1 MLPCHSSTNQ
11 KNGPKTDLKG
21 GHYFVLLPCGTI
33 TLILCVFF
41 IQYRMNGETPGR
53 KELRKQVRWTSGII
67 IALPCVQDGPKVDF
81 EKMNKDNRN
90 SNLRVSP
97 FIVLGVLLIL
107 VPIFVFI
114 SMETVSEHKKRTME
128 KLTGKGIFLIR
139 AIEAGTR
146 TGILDMQWGAGRV
159 QRLLSETSF
168 QPGVAYI
175 LITDQE
181 GKILAHSDPEMVGKT
196 YDDMPAIGEH
206 DSGGKFFSREL
217 AGKNS
222 NNVFEV
228 YKTFTPEQRPDVRRD
243 PHHRMRRFM
252 HHERGERMQRFMDS
266 MNRNDT
272 LDPQGGKMDWC
283 QSRFCRNSPEVKK
296 IETVIFAGIDMK
308 RAERIHQGFV
318 RRTVGTA
325 AVLFLIGV
333 AGMVGLFSFQAY
345 RSARSSLHRVKAFSD
360 NVIQNMPAGLITLDP
375 DMNLTSFNR
384 TARDIFKAQDTIDIP
399 GPMLEMARRSKD
411 TKQTVSDESQLFS
424 GEGEKLRLD
433 ISVSPIFTGSM
444 EIEGFLILFKD
455 LTELAELKN
464 EIEKNRRLAAVG
476 KLAAGIA
483 HEIRNPLSSIKGFA
497 TYFKERYKTVD
508 QDRQT
513 AEIMVSETERLDRSV
528 TQLLEFA
535 KPMTVSVKEIPV
547 RTLFDHA
554 LSLVE
559 HDLKK
564 HSVIPGISIE
574 TERETIRTDP
584 DRLNQVLLNLFL
596 NSIDAMENGG
606 DLDLAVRDIEDGSGI
621 AIEVEDNGVGIDP
634 EHIHQIFDPYF
645 TSRPQGTGLGLSMVQ
660 KTMEVL
666 GGEIRVESRKGE
678 GTCFTIKLPHQES
691 QRSSSDENR

>member
-1 MLPCHSSTNQ
+1 MNQ
-11 KNGPKTDLKG
+11 
-21 GHYFVLLPCGTI
+21 
-33 TLILCVFF
+33 
-41 IQYRMNGETPGR
+41 
-53 KELRKQVRWTSGII
+53 
-67 IALPCVQDGPKVDF
+67 
-81 EKMNKDNRN
+81 NKRN

-114 SMETVSEHKKRTME
+114 SAETVSEHKKRTME

-146 TGILDMQWGAGRV
+146 TGVLDMQWGAARV

-168 QPGVAYI
+168 QPGVEYI
-175 LITDQE
+175 LITDQN
-181 GKILAHSDPEMVGKT
+181 GKILAHSDPGMVGRT
-196 YDDMPAIGEH
+196 YENMPDMDNTDAGEN
-206 DSGGKFFSREL
+206 FFSREI
-217 AGKNS
+217 AGNDKNS
-222 NNVFEV
+222 VFEV
-228 YKTFTPEQRPDVRRD
+228 YKTFTPEQRPEIRRKL
-243 PHHRMRRFM
+243 HHRMRRFM

-333 AGMVGLFSFQAY
+333 TGMVGLFSFQAY
-345 RSARSSLHRVKAFSD
+345 RSAKSSLTRVKAFSD

-375 DMNLTSFNR
+375 DLNLTSFNR
-384 TARDIFKAQDTIDIP
+384 TAQDIFKAEETIDIP
-399 GPMLEMARRSKD
+399 GPMLEMAETSRD
-411 TKQTVSDESQLFS
+411 TKQTVSDEIRISS
-424 GEGEKLRLD
+424 AEGGKLQLD
-433 ISVSPIFTGSM
+433 ISVSPIFSGSM
-444 EIEGFLILFKD
+444 EIEGLMILFKD

-476 KLAAGIA
+476 KLAGGIA

-535 KPMTVSVKEIPV
+535 KPMTVSVQEIPV
-547 RTLFDHA
+547 RTLFDHS
-554 LSLVE
+554 LSLVK
-559 HDLKK
+559 HDLAK

-584 DRLNQVLLNLFL
+584 DRINQVLLNLFL

-606 DLDLAVRDIEDGSGI
+606 DLDLAVRDLEDGSGI
-621 AIEVEDNGVGIDP
+621 AIEVEDSGIGIDP
-634 EHIHQIFDPYF
+634 EHIDQIFDPYF

-660 KTMEVL
+660 KTVEAL
-666 GGEIRVESRKGE
+666 GGEIRVESRKEE
-678 GTCFTIKLPHQES
+678 GTCFTIKLPQQKS
-691 QRSSSDENR
+691 QRSSEDEDR